1 MAQGPRTRQQAPGED
16 PPPDRHSKDPGSPTP
31 GAMGD
36 SEDEEETEMDPMAR
50 AMADM
55 PKVVVRKNE
64 LREDLYN
71 KLLMICVEGLK
82 KHKLQK
88 DIAQHIKQ
96 TLDTDSDFNE
106 LIGKGPW
113 QVIVG
118 RSFASAITHEAMHIS
133 FFDIPK
139 YQETLL
145 IYKSLGVQ
153 SL

>member
-1 MAQGPRTRQQAPGED
+1 MD
-16 PPPDRHSKDPGSPTP
+16 
-31 GAMGD
+31 D
-36 SEDEEETEMDPMAR
+36 SEEEEVGNNPEDSTAR
-50 AMADM
+50 ALADL
-55 PKVVVRKNE
+55 PKVVVRRNE
-64 LREDLYN
+64 LREDLYY
-71 KLLMICVEGLK
+71 KLLLICVEALK

-88 DIAQHIKQ
+88 DISQHIKQ
-96 TLDTDSDFNE
+96 TLDTDADFNE

-118 RSFASAITHEAMHIS
+118 RSFATAITHEASHIA

>member
-1 MAQGPRTRQQAPGED
+1 
-16 PPPDRHSKDPGSPTP
+16 
-31 GAMGD
+31 MGD
-36 SEDEEETEMDPMAR
+36 SDEEEVVDPQAKML
-50 AMADM
+50 ADL
-55 PKVVVRKNE
+55 PQVVLRKSE
-64 LREDLYN
+64 LREDLYTN
-71 KLLMICVEGLK
+71 LLLLCAKALK
-82 KHKLQK
+82 EHKLQK

-96 TLDTDSDFNE
+96 SLDTDPEFNE

-118 RSFASAITHEAMHIS
+118 RSFASAITHEAMHLA

-139 YQETLL
+139 YQETFL

>member
-1 MAQGPRTRQQAPGED
+1 MA
-16 PPPDRHSKDPGSPTP
+16 
-31 GAMGD
+31 D
-36 SEDEEETEMDPMAR
+36 SDNEEENEVDPAAR
-50 AMADM
+50 ALADL
-55 PKVVVRKNE
+55 PKVAVRKNE
-64 LREDLYN
+64 LREDLWT
-71 KLLMICVEGLK
+71 KLLLICVDGLK

-88 DIAQHIKQ
+88 DIAQFIKQ

-118 RSFASAITHEAMHIS
+118 RSFASSITHEAMHIA

-139 YQETLL
+139 YQETFL